1 MVLQI
6 TRPVRRRGSEMDGHN
21 EKVRSLWVPLRE
33 INLLL
38 PNIAVAEISSYRV
51 PAPVPDMPE
60 WLLGTVK
67 WRDADIPVISIE
79 AVCGVVLN
87 SNPVFSR
94 LMIVNSVR
102 SGSPVQHYAIVTA
115 GLPGLIQ
122 FGADT
127 CDQAEACT
135 HEGLSCIVRI
145 GSEQAVIPDLAYL
158 QEMIENEYASAA

>member
-1 MVLQI
+1 MGLQI
-6 TRPVRRRGSEMDGHN
+6 TRPVRRRGSEMQGYT

-38 PNIAVAEISSYRV
+38 PNIAVAEIGSYRV
-51 PAPVPDMPE
+51 PTPVPDMPE

-67 WRDADIPVISIE
+67 WRDTDIPAISIE
-79 AVCGVVLN
+79 AVCGVALN

-102 SGSPVQHYAIVTA
+102 QESPVQRYAIVTA

-127 CDQAEACT
+127 CDQAEACAQ
-135 HEGLSCIVRI
+135 EGISCIVRI
-145 GSEQAVIPDLAYL
+145 GSEQAVIPDLDRL
-158 QEMIENEYASAA
+158 QQMIENEFACAA